1 MKPEALYS
9 EELLQYLDDL
19 KYISQF
25 VMYEKFG
32 YDKNKLKKGLKK
44 IRKKVKQVKLDEILD
59 LDFYDNKKKRKKV

>member
-59 LDFYDNKKKRKKV
+59 LDFYDNNYE

>member
-9 EELLQYLDDL
+9 EELFQYLDDL

-59 LDFYDNKKKRKKV
+59 LDFYDNNYE